1 MKKISFLFTVLLC
14 LLLPVSVYAAAEA
27 GMFDADARLTVTGTA
42 PSGTADISVSVLGNN
57 FTIQDADNIKDGAV
71 VYTNQIKPKKDG
83 EFSLRI
89 NLRDCPTGEYRIRIY
104 QKNEELLDTV
114 RPYANAD
121 DNRAAIEGLN
131 RAAASGVNDAEAYI
145 KQNRVKLQFVSPFDG
160 TVNSAVIARLVT
172 AAAPFDTSDKLSCA
186 AVYQRAAVAAA
197 VSDGKVT
204 NLTDYSSM
212 IKPMNENP
220 MKKVLSADYVT
231 DTAKSQMSKFL
242 RALAPFNTLDSFD
255 SAVADA
261 LILSVTKNP
270 TGAGDVK
277 TVISQ
282 LRPNYNTNR
291 LTTEVCRKIAY
302 NTYSD
307 FKALDEAVTKSQNSE
322 SGGGNGSGSGGSGG
336 GKVPVTVT
344 GGGTPV
350 PKTDSTD
357 YGNADNKKDD
367 ITDGFRDMESF
378 KWAENA
384 VNKLFSEGIVS
395 GDGSGYFRPKDNITR
410 EEFVKML
417 VLTFDISSVS
427 QEDMTFNDVGVDEW
441 YYPYLQIA
449 FQSGIVKGISKDT
462 FGVGR
467 LVSRQDAAA
476 LISRAMKLT
485 GENVTDAKN
494 FTDEAEISDYS
505 LNSVKLLGQMG
516 IISGYED
523 GSFRPLGTI
532 TRAEAAK
539 MLYEGWINE
548 KDETEYISVSS
559 PSDTNTNEEEADD
572 FAFRLLKAIEIF
584 NDDISY
590 QEKVNQTVSRGE
602 FAVYLSRMLKADNI
616 GGKGTNVFTDV
627 SEENDLSRAL
637 LWLKSMGI
645 VQPDEN
651 GKFRPNDALTI
662 SEMSEMLI
670 RSFRS
675 EYINS
680 IVKNLN
686 GNYLSA
692 AAQLD
697 ILKGISNFD
706 KATFGDCVVMMYN
719 TLHAEYRHDYSENKS
734 TLLKDI
740 YDIEY
745 IKGRV
750 IANCFTAISGTSTND
765 IEKIKIDGVN
775 YICNDEVI
783 HELLGYHL
791 IVYYT
796 EENDE
801 RNIVFY
807 SIDKKT
813 SAVRIDA
820 EDIEQYSDFTLS
832 YYNGQKTVKIKLG
845 RDTAIIYNGRVLE
858 TDYESAFN
866 INAGFVTVISSDNVD
881 TVIIETYDTLRV
893 TGIDVSGKKVYA
905 ERVEDGSVT
914 DIDFKEDTDKW
925 VFFKSYPY
933 GKEVN
938 ETMLMADDILCV
950 SKSSDGSYIRGW
962 QCSQTVS
969 GTVEKVSGNTD
980 NRSVTINGEQY
991 RVAHYYKDKI
1001 VTGEYT
1007 TFVLDIAGRIA
1018 STGKQTQTD
1027 RVLGYIYRLT
1037 DARNDHED
1045 DIYVKIY
1052 NVKRQHENLVLADS
1066 IRLDGERKTKDYVK
1080 QILCSGQNGKLVR
1093 QPVFYRTNSNGEI
1106 KELDLAAPPGQARE
1120 RDNTLEE
1127 LLPAGSYSWMFT
1139 MKTFERKYVL
1149 SAKTYYM
1156 RVPPENV
1163 EKPDERLFGVQ
1174 EFSNVTWWNNNNNK
1188 SILGLYR
1195 YDDSTPFA
1203 NLVLMSSSDNATLSN
1218 STEVTMVTDIY
1229 EQWIGDDDGELVMT
1243 LHGYRRGAE
1252 VTAYF
1257 DEGVYKDDVEE
1268 GDLIRFATNSAGRIG
1283 AYEKIYDQSED
1294 TVLWSMTGTAD
1305 EYTSNSVPAANLR
1318 YTFGYVNNLYNAPY
1332 TDGLN
1337 SVISTGRNPDTA
1349 EDTWQFNSNASP
1361 STRYIVYDP
1370 GRRSGNRVY
1379 MAGLDEVVSW
1389 ESCRNT
1395 ENTTRAFV
1403 HTRQGYLIAL
1413 FIYK

>member
-14 LLLPVSVYAAAEA
+14 MLLPVSVYAAAEA

-57 FTIQDADNIKDGAV
+57 FTIQDADNVKDGAV

-121 DNRAAIEGLN
+121 DNRSAIEGLN
-131 RAAASGVNDAEAYI
+131 QAAASGVKDVEEYI

-160 TVNSAVIARLVT
+160 TVNTAVIARLLT
-172 AAAPFDTSDKLSCA
+172 ADAPFDTNDKLSCA
-186 AVYQRAAVAAA
+186 AVYQRAAAAAA
-197 VSDGKVT
+197 VSDGKIT
-204 NLTDYSSM
+204 NLMDYSAM

-231 DTAKSQMSKFL
+231 DTAKSQMAQFL
-242 RALAPFNTLDSFD
+242 RGLAPFNTLDSFD

-291 LTTEVCRKIAY
+291 LTAEVCRKVAY
-302 NTYSD
+302 NTYSNLN
-307 FKALDEAVTKSQNSE
+307 ALDEAITKAQNGE
-322 SGGGNGSGSGGSGG
+322 SGGGNGSGGSSGG
-336 GKVPVTVT
+336 GKAPVTVT

-350 PKTDSTD
+350 PKTDSTN
-357 YGNADNKKDD
+357 YGNADNGKDD
-367 ITDGFRDMESF
+367 ITDGFKDMESF
-378 KWAENA
+378 EWAENA

-417 VLTFDISSVS
+417 VLTFDISSVN
-427 QEDMTFNDVGVDEW
+427 QEDMTFNDVVSDEW
-441 YYPYLQIA
+441 YYPYLQTA
-449 FQSGIVKGISKDT
+449 FQSGIVEGISEDT

-467 LVSRQDAAA
+467 PVSRQDAAA

-485 GENVTDAKN
+485 GEENADAEM
-494 FTDEAEISDYS
+494 FTDEAEISDYA
-505 LNSVKLLGQMG
+505 LKAVKILRQMG

-548 KDETEYISVSS
+548 TEYISVSS
-559 PSDTNTNEEEADD
+559 PSDTNTKEEEADD

-602 FAVYLSRMLKADNI
+602 FAVYLARMLKADNI
-616 GGKGTNVFTDV
+616 TGKGTDVFADV
-627 SEENDLSRAL
+627 SDENDLSRAL
-637 LWLKSMGI
+637 SGLKSMGI

-651 GKFRPNDALTI
+651 GKFRPNDTITI

-680 IVKNLN
+680 LVKNLN
-686 GNYLSA
+686 SNYLSA
-692 AAQLD
+692 AVQLD

-706 KATFGDCVVMMYN
+706 EATFGDCIVMMYN
-719 TLHAEYRHDYSENKS
+719 TLHTEYRHNYSEKKS

-750 IANCFTAISGTSTND
+750 TANCFTSISGTSTND
-765 IEKIKIDGVN
+765 IERINIDGIN
-775 YICNDEVI
+775 YICNDETL
-783 HELLGYHL
+783 HEFLGYRL

-807 SIDKKT
+807 STDKKT
-813 SAVRIDA
+813 SIVRIDA
-820 EDIEQYSDFTLS
+820 ADVEKYSDFTLS
-832 YYNGQKTVKIKLG
+832 YYNGQKTVKIKLE

-858 TDYESAFN
+858 TDYEKAFN
-866 INAGFVTVISSDNVD
+866 IDTGFITIISSGNVD

-893 TGIDVSGKKVYA
+893 TGVDVSGKKVYA
-905 ERVEDGSVT
+905 ERVEDGSIT
-914 DIDFKEDTDKW
+914 DIDFKEESGKW

-933 GKEVN
+933 GREVN
-938 ETMLMADDILCV
+938 ETMIIAGDILCV
-950 SKSSDGSYIRGW
+950 SKSSDGSYIKGW
-962 QCSQTVS
+962 QCSQTVN

-980 NRSVTINGEQY
+980 NRSVTIDGEQY
-991 RVAHYYKDKI
+991 QVAHYYKDKI
-1001 VTGEYT
+1001 VTGEQT
-1007 TFVLDIAGRIA
+1007 SFVLDISGRIA
-1018 STGKQTQTD
+1018 SIGKQVQTD
-1027 RVLGYIYRLT
+1027 RVLGYIYKLI

-1052 NVKRQHENLVLADS
+1052 NVKRQHENLLLAD
-1066 IRLDGERKTKDYVK
+1066 RVVLDGERRTKDYVK
-1080 QILCSGQNGKLVR
+1080 QVLCSGKDGALVR

-1106 KELDLAAPPGQARE
+1106 KELDLAAPSGQERE

-1139 MKTFERKYVL
+1139 MKTFERQYAL
-1149 SAKTYYM
+1149 STKTYYM

-1163 EKPDERLFGVQ
+1163 ENPDKRLFGVQ

-1203 NLVLMSSSDNATLSN
+1203 NLVLMSSSDNASLSN

-1257 DEGVYKDDVEE
+1257 DEDVYQDDIEE
-1268 GDLIRFATNSAGRIG
+1268 GDLVRFATNSAGRIG
-1283 AYEKIYDQSED
+1283 VYEKIYDQSED
-1294 TVLWSMTGTAD
+1294 KVLWSMTGTAD
-1305 EYTSNSVPAANLR
+1305 EYTSNTVPAANLR
-1318 YTFGYVNNLYNAPY
+1318 YTFGYVNSLYNAPY

-1337 SVISTGRNPDTA
+1337 SVISTGRNPDIS
-1349 EDTWQFNSNASP
+1349 EDTWQFNSNSSA

-1370 GRRSGNRVY
+1370 ERRKGSRVY
-1379 MAGLDEVVSW
+1379 MAGLDEIVSY
-1389 ESCRNT
+1389 ESCRDT
-1395 ENTTRAFV
+1395 EKTTKVFV
-1403 HTRQGYLIAL
+1403 HTRQGYLSAL
-1413 FIYK
+1413 LIYK